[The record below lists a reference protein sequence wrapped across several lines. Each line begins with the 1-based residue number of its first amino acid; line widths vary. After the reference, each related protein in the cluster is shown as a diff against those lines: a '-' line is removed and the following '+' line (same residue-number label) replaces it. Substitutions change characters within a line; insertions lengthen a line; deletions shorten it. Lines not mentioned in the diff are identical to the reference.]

1 MKRKLWLFLSLVAV
15 SVISLALSQDSD
27 VAEATPDVAMLEE
40 NYASAVF
47 AGGCFWCTEA
57 DYEKLTG
64 VVEAVSGYTGGDV
77 VDPSYQEVI
86 SGRTGHYEAVE
97 VYYDPEVISYQA
109 LLDAFWRMHD
119 PTDAGGSFV
128 DRGQQYQ
135 SAIFYADAAQEELAL
150 GAKQALDQSGKFDAP
165 IATEILPLD
174 VFYVAEDYHQD
185 YYLKSPVRYEFYRLG
200 SGRNQFIAQAWEGDD
215 TVYQLPELTE
225 ENMLQDMSG
234 DMSDSDMS
242 NNDMSNSGVTV
253 LPADAKSEVLGFS
266 PAAFTKPSDMELRS
280 MLTDMQ
286 YHVTQQDGTE
296 PPYNNAYWNNYKDG
310 IYVDIVSGEPLFSS
324 TDQYDSGT
332 GWPSFTRPLEAAN
345 VTEHD
350 DWKLFY
356 RRTEIRS
363 THADSHLGHVFSDG
377 PEPTGLRYCM
387 NSAAMRFIPKEDLEA
402 EGYGEYLAL
411 FE

>member
-1 MKRKLWLFLSLVAV
+1 MAHAR
-15 SVISLALSQDSD
+15 
-27 VAEATPDVAMLEE
+27 
-40 NYASAVF
+40 
-47 AGGCFWCTEA
+47 
-57 DYEKLTG
+57 
-64 VVEAVSGYTGGDV
+64 
-77 VDPSYQEVI
+77 PS
-86 SGRTGHYEAVE
+86 
-97 VYYDPEVISYQA
+97 
-109 LLDAFWRMHD
+109 
-119 PTDAGGSFV
+119 DAGGSFV

-135 SAIFYADAAQEELAL
+135 SAIFYADANQEELAT
-150 GAKQALDQSGKFDAP
+150 GAKQALEQSGKFDAP

-225 ENMLQDMSG
+225 DNMLEQDDMSG

-242 NNDMSNSGVTV
+242 DSDMSNSGVTV
-253 LPADAKSEVLGFS
+253 LPADAKSDVLGFS
-266 PAAFTKPSDMELRS
+266 PEAFTKPSDMELRS

-296 PPYNNAYWNNYKDG
+296 PPYNNAYWDNYKDG

-332 GWPSFTRPLEAAN
+332 GWPSFTRPLEPAN
-345 VTEHD
+345 VTEHA

-387 NSAAMRFIPKEDLEA
+387 NSAALRFISRENLEA

>member
-1 MKRKLWLFLSLVAV
+1 MKRKFWLFLSLIAV
-15 SVISLALSQDSD
+15 SVISLALSQDSE
-27 VAEATPDVAMLEE
+27 VAEATPDVAMLEA

-57 DYEKLTG
+57 DFEKLEG
-64 VVEAVSGYTGGDV
+64 VIEAVSGYTGGTV
-77 VDPSYQEVI
+77 VNPTYQQVI
-86 SGRTGHYEAVE
+86 AGRTGHYEAVE
-97 VYYDPEVISYQA
+97 VYYDPEVIDYQA

-119 PTDAGGSFV
+119 PSDAGGSFV
-128 DRGQQYQ
+128 DRGQPYQ
-135 SAIFYADAAQEELAL
+135 SAIFYADERQEELAR
-150 GAKQALDQSGKFDAP
+150 GAKQALEQSGKFADP
-165 IATEILPLD
+165 IATNILPLEA
-174 VFYVAEDYHQD
+174 FYVAEDYHQD

-200 SGRNQFIAQAWEGDD
+200 SGRNQFIARVWQDD
-215 TVYQLPELTE
+215 NTIYQLPELTQNPTGDTFE
-225 ENMLQDMSG
+225 DDSG
-234 DMSDSDMS
+234 A
-242 NNDMSNSGVTV
+242 TV
-253 LPADAKSEVLGFS
+253 LPADGQGEVLGFS
-266 PAAFTKPSDMELRS
+266 PQAFIKPSDMELRG

-332 GWPSFTRPLEAAN
+332 GWPSFTRPLEPAN

-363 THADSHLGHVFSDG
+363 THADSHLGHVFTDG

-387 NSAAMRFIPKEDLEA
+387 NSAAMRFIPRENLAA
-402 EGYGEYLAL
+402 EGYGEYLSL

>member
-1 MKRKLWLFLSLVAV
+1 
-15 SVISLALSQDSD
+15 
-27 VAEATPDVAMLEE
+27 MLEE

-64 VVEAVSGYTGGDV
+64 VIEAVSGYTGGTV

-135 SAIFYADAAQEELAL
+135 SAIFYTEDSQAELAQ
-150 GAKQALDQSGKFDAP
+150 GAKQALEQSGKFNEP
-165 IATEILPLD
+165 IATSILPLED
-174 VFYVAEDYHQD
+174 FYVAEDYHQD

-200 SGRNQFIAQAWEGDD
+200 SGRNQFIAQVWEGDD
-215 TVYQLPELTE
+215 TIYQLPELTDNNIIE
-225 ENMLQDMSG
+225 EDT
-234 DMSDSDMS
+234 MSDSTTSSSATSDS
-242 NNDMSNSGVTV
+242 PISDSATLDSSVTV
-253 LPADAKSEVLGFS
+253 LPADAKGEVLGFA
-266 PAAFTKPSDMELRS
+266 PEAFTQPSNMELRS

-332 GWPSFTRPLEAAN
+332 GWPSFTRPLEAN
-345 VTEHD
+345 NIVEHD

-356 RRTEIRS
+356 RRIEVRS
-363 THADSHLGHVFSDG
+363 KYADSHLGHVFNDG
-377 PEPTGLRYCM
+377 PDPTGLRYCM
-387 NSAAMRFIPKEDLEA
+387 NSAAMRFIPKADLAA
-402 EGYGEYLAL
+402 EGYSEYLSL